1 MFCVNLS
8 KNLVHFVLDLPGKV
22 FGLIGSLCRNAPHG
36 ILPGHH
42 QNRYCTRSSAKT
54 GGKHP
59 SFCVLKFSL
68 PSQVVY
74 PKGKKSGLEGFY
86 LCRWKKL

>member
-8 KNLVHFVLDLPGKV
+8 KNLVHFVFDLPGKV

-42 QNRYCTRSSAKT
+42 QNCHRARSSAET

-59 SFCVLKFSL
+59 SFAFINSPSL
-68 PSQVVY
+68 H
-74 PKGKKSGLEGFY
+74 
-86 LCRWKKL
+86 R